1 MVSVEASGYR
11 PAAICRRGHVAS
23 TDIQLSPEL
32 ASTKCG
38 TCGAKIP
45 RACPECNN
53 SIRGRY
59 YVPGVLGVGYE
70 YSPLDFCEDCGAP
83 FPWLSRQGRIYL
95 LENMLD
101 EEAIDGASRL
111 EAQEQLEALANPDLE
126 EAEQERRWRRVK
138 TLAPGFFGRR
148 AAPRRSSRPWS
159 RRRSRRSSAS
169 RLRHP

>member
-23 TDIQLSPEL
+23 TDIQLSPQL
-32 ASTKCG
+32 ASSMCG
-38 TCGAKIP
+38 TCGAEIL

-53 SIRGRY
+53 MIRGRY
-59 YVPGVLGVGYE
+59 YVPAVIGVGYE
-70 YSPLDFCEDCGAP
+70 YSPPDFCEDCGAP

-111 EAQEQLEALANPDLE
+111 EVQEQLARE
-126 EAEQERRWRRVK
+126 
-138 TLAPGFFGRR
+138 
-148 AAPRRSSRPWS
+148 PRR
-159 RRRSRRSSAS
+159 
-169 RLRHP
+169 L

>member
-38 TCGAKIP
+38 TCGAKILP
-45 RACPECNN
+45 ACPECNN

-70 YSPLDFCEDCGAP
+70 YSPPDFFEDCGAP
-83 FPWLSRQGRIYL
+83 FPL
-95 LENMLD
+95 
-101 EEAIDGASRL
+101 
-111 EAQEQLEALANPDLE
+111 AQPSGQDL
-126 EAEQERRWRRVK
+126 
-138 TLAPGFFGRR
+138 P
-148 AAPRRSSRPWS
+148 PREHAR
-159 RRRSRRSSAS
+159 
-169 RLRHP
+169 